1 MLMLDYRL
9 KTINFTFKMIN
20 YSLVMMVLMVE
31 NCGTPITTR
40 SAFINSTSTFSSLG
54 LENSSFGSQV
64 VVLVAV

>member
-31 NCGTPITTR
+31 NCGTPITR
-40 SAFINSTSTFSSLG
+40 SAFISSTSFFSSLG

-64 VVLVAV
+64 VVFVAA